1 MQIYHTKIAKLKG
14 TDYREVLKK
23 ALKYYDQIRLSTKR
37 KAYVRSA
44 YFNKNKIFLELFW
57 HHLFSKEN
65 RADRTRRMKF
75 LPCAV
80 ELIRRSRVP
89 AISKD
94 NPNKSGEILHRFA
107 GLSLEKELFFVQIK
121 EHKKSS
127 MKWFISCFPE
137 QK

>member
-23 ALKYYDQIRLSTKR
+23 AFKYYAQIRLSTKR
-37 KAYVRSA
+37 KTYVRSP
-44 YFNKNKIFLELFW
+44 YFNKSKIFLELFW

-65 RADRTRRMKF
+65 RADRTRRMRF
-75 LPCAV
+75 LPCAI
-80 ELIRRSRVP
+80 ELIRKSRIPPV
-89 AISKD
+89 SKD
-94 NPNKSGEILHRFA
+94 NPNKSRETLHRFA

-121 EHKKSS
+121 EEKKSGT
-127 MKWFISCFPE
+127 KWFISCFPE